1 MSIDWTYP
9 SQLFLGLLLVVVIY
23 FSLIFNKNRSK
34 RSNTKKIDSRVAEE
48 MAQKILEDAKMH
60 RAARREENEKSSY
73 YNIFINHCCC
83 FPHNVI

>member
-1 MSIDWTYP
+1 MSIVWTYS

-23 FSLIFNKNRSK
+23 FSLILNKNRSK

-60 RAARREENEKSSY
+60 RAARRKVNEK
-73 YNIFINHCCC
+73 
-83 FPHNVI
+83 

>member
-1 MSIDWTYP
+1 MSIDWIYS

-60 RAARREENEKSSY
+60 RAARKKENEK
-73 YNIFINHCCC
+73 
-83 FPHNVI
+83 

>member
-1 MSIDWTYP
+1 MSIDWTYS

-48 MAQKILEDAKMH
+48 MAQKIIEDSKMH
-60 RAARREENEKSSY
+60 RAARRKENEK
-73 YNIFINHCCC
+73 
-83 FPHNVI
+83 

>member
-1 MSIDWTYP
+1 MSIDWTYS

-60 RAARREENEKSSY
+60 RAARRKVNEK
-73 YNIFINHCCC
+73 
-83 FPHNVI
+83 

>member
-1 MSIDWTYP
+1 MSIDWTYS

-34 RSNTKKIDSRVAEE
+34 RSNIKKIDSRVAEE

-60 RAARREENEKSSY
+60 RAARRKENEK
-73 YNIFINHCCC
+73 
-83 FPHNVI
+83 

>member
-1 MSIDWTYP
+1 MSIDWTYS

-48 MAQKILEDAKMH
+48 MAQKILKDAKMH
-60 RAARREENEKSSY
+60 RAATRKDNEK
-73 YNIFINHCCC
+73 
-83 FPHNVI
+83 

>member
-1 MSIDWTYP
+1 M
-9 SQLFLGLLLVVVIY
+9 VIY

-60 RAARREENEKSSY
+60 RAARRKENEK
-73 YNIFINHCCC
+73 
-83 FPHNVI
+83 

>member
-1 MSIDWTYP
+1 MSIDWIYS

-48 MAQKILEDAKMH
+48 IAQKILEDPNMH
-60 RAARREENEKSSY
+60 RAARRKENEK
-73 YNIFINHCCC
+73 
-83 FPHNVI
+83 

>member
-1 MSIDWTYP
+1 MSFDWIYS

-60 RAARREENEKSSY
+60 RAARRKENEK
-73 YNIFINHCCC
+73 
-83 FPHNVI
+83 

>member
-1 MSIDWTYP
+1 MSIDWTYS

-34 RSNTKKIDSRVAEE
+34 RSNTKKIDSKVAEE

-60 RAARREENEKSSY
+60 RAARRKVNEK
-73 YNIFINHCCC
+73 
-83 FPHNVI
+83 

>member
-1 MSIDWTYP
+1 MSIDWTYS

-60 RAARREENEKSSY
+60 RAVRRKENEK
-73 YNIFINHCCC
+73 
-83 FPHNVI
+83 

>member
-1 MSIDWTYP
+1 MSIDWTY
-9 SQLFLGLLLVVVIY
+9 SIQLFLGLLLVVVIY

-60 RAARREENEKSSY
+60 RAARREENEK
-73 YNIFINHCCC
+73 
-83 FPHNVI
+83 

>member
-1 MSIDWTYP
+1 VAKHAKAYACLYRKKSSMSIVWTYS

-23 FSLIFNKNRSK
+23 FSLILNKNRSK

-60 RAARREENEKSSY
+60 RAARRKVNEK
-73 YNIFINHCCC
+73 
-83 FPHNVI
+83 